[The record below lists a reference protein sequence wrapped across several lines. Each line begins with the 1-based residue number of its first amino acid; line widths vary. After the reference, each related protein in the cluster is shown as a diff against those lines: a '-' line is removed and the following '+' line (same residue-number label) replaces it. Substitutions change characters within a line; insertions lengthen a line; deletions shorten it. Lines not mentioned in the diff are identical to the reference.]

1 MTASSNNLFDLKIF
15 YKTMT
20 LVEYEQGK
28 RAQVKVADRVIKSK
42 GGEQTVEIFF
52 HNDTMNQ
59 VAI

>member
-1 MTASSNNLFDLKIF
+1 
-15 YKTMT
+15 MT